1 MSAKANSIQVCIKVR
16 PCELG
21 QSSLWQVKEGRS
33 IQLMDSHAEPSVFDY
48 VFDEGAG
55 NQEVFDRM
63 AQHIVRACMQGFNG
77 TIFAYGQT
85 SSGEYLY
92 SPSLLLTDTDRRS
105 TTLCAGK
112 TYTMMG
118 DGQNPGVMVLAAK
131 EIFQQIANEKER
143 DFLLRVGYIEIYNE
157 KIYDLLNKKNQDLKI
172 HEAGN
177 GIVNVNCEECIITS
191 EDDLLRLLSL
201 GNKERTVGETNMNE
215 RSSRSHAIFR
225 IIIESKKSGRT
236 DDDAVIQSV
245 LNLVDLAGSERA
257 DQTGATGARLKEGA
271 HINKSLMFLSNVI
284 KNLSENMDNKFISF
298 RDSKL
303 TRILQASLG
312 GNAFT
317 SIICTIKPSIMEESM
332 STLNFAMRAKKIRI
346 KPQVNEMVSDATMMK
361 RLERE
366 IKTLKSQLA
375 EEKRKKESQLTVQDL
390 ERRLKTDMLK
400 IISSTSLSDQR
411 QQKRR
416 RTWCP
421 VPTGGVADAT
431 LTMPANESRLLRPSN
446 LSNLPKPTFF
456 ANSNIAYR
464 EIAVPKTVNILS
476 SLDITTDNDSVI
488 NEKFVPAESVNF
500 DTPPQLWPQKAKPK
514 SRKLPD
520 LALTPLPNPMGPETV
535 EKIKKEIEELQTFTS
550 LEKHFDVEW
559 DSLRENLDK
568 VTAQRDQLEQDC
580 VSKAERCEAMQAE
593 VSTLTIATEAAN
605 SKIVEYEKEIQAL
618 KQTIAKMD
626 LENREAISLE
636 FQFEAYKKKSS
647 LREQDLLSALSDK
660 ELAIQNLQKS
670 LDELS
675 RDMVRNSKEALM
687 RSMCPNLADFGE
699 TTLNEGDAKKVD
711 CECDRLRAE
720 IVATEAKLEKIQS
733 DFDVAVSEASQKKE
747 ECQRLSAEISKAQ
760 EDFATMQNK
769 YDAQQGAIETM
780 EADFQAIQQ
789 KYHKLQE
796 EYESLG
802 RTSGAS
808 DDQCQQLQAEN
819 TRLQL
824 EIKDLKERVEEAQRK
839 LMEAT
844 SHVALAEELK
854 AKNNELKA
862 KLTEMMSNF
871 HTIQE
876 EYDNL
881 SSQLME
887 SVQENDAL
895 RNELKQRP
903 LPNYDLESMR
913 SSGVDSMKSS
923 GVETEFGEPEQQSN
937 HLLEQFAV
945 LSESIHQIELKNHS
959 GLSRFFR
966 VSKPEKDQEQE
977 NNVTA
982 LKLCLESAKYIECE
996 THEANASEGTHLK
1009 GVLKQQMF
1017 QFVALSQEQ
1026 LELAEDRRLLN
1037 IISQLEQEI
1046 KDKNELM
1053 EATEA
1058 TINEM
1063 REQMTNLESELMEKS
1078 VIVNKVEGYQRQ
1090 IESLEKQNAE
1100 MTMVYEELQDKVHRN
1115 STMSESLVH
1124 LMPNDDTISCAN
1136 EDASFRAS
1144 LEELQTKVS
1153 ELQAEVEN
1161 QLKQMQVKDKN
1172 IAELKA
1178 EIEEMGERCL
1188 SSEVKLVEVENDVR
1202 EKQQLLD
1209 RQSQKLS
1216 NDALL
1221 IDQLQEKNAK
1231 LQELNIKTEQE
1242 QTIPSSEYEKQIEDL
1257 RQSLSRVQDELVTL
1271 EKLKTDEINSL
1282 QLEYMVKM
1290 ERSETENR
1298 AKFREYTKELED
1310 CREQYENE
1318 MGTLKE
1324 QLLQAEEELSGLKDR
1339 CQAKPEESEDQEK
1352 LIEAVAKANQ
1362 QRVELEAIT
1371 DSLKEKLVEAEAKA
1385 DQQRVELETITDSLK
1400 EKLAEAEAKADL
1412 QRVELEANTENLKEK
1427 LAEAE
1432 AKANQQRV
1440 ELEAITESLKEQLAE
1455 AEAKADQQRVE
1466 IKAITVCLKEKLAE
1480 VETELRVTSE
1490 TLKVKLA
1497 EADAQTAQQQAKLEA
1512 ITQTLNEKLAEAE
1525 EKQAIINDI
1534 TCQRDASEAAVA
1546 EQKSAL
1552 DKLKLEN
1559 QQLLEQLQM
1568 IAKAGN
1574 EEYIEQIASFNKKI
1588 EELTAMCDQQ
1598 ALELNNLR
1606 QEKINLQAEIN
1617 EANVLY
1623 LSTKNSLQ
1631 KLELKMNAESQK
1643 QLMSEKEFNEQ
1654 CKAFNAKISEL
1665 GEALESCQLNAVSH
1679 DDLVLKHKELIA
1691 SSNAKIQE
1699 LQEKYEQQL
1708 RDIDTLGKEKAVLQ
1722 SKIDEAD
1729 AQHSSTLKKLHD
1741 LEMQTDDLSRQRLT
1755 EKSDLEEKLE
1765 TMTAK
1770 IEDLKT
1776 ELQSARIKA
1785 AGLDGLISEH
1795 ENLKLSLTQATAVSS
1810 TLQEEVDSL
1819 QAQLLASEREISSR
1833 DLEKAQLGSQ
1843 LKLALEEKDAASAEQ
1858 LALTTQLQAVEEK
1871 MASQAGK
1878 FEKELADL
1886 NSSMNE
1892 LQLKLKSLQER
1903 KDNLESE
1910 NDELK
1915 VKLRNAHNLRS
1926 QLEEEQKLCATL
1938 RTQFTEL
1945 KASKTQLEEQLAN
1958 KEAEV
1963 NRKLLEMSHQV
1974 ELGAKECDK
1983 LRCDL
1988 SEKEVLNSTMS
1999 TLSKEKQLLE
2009 EKISSFNQND
2019 NRNAELNAK
2028 LRAKEAELK
2037 SLREASINQKLV
2049 ADEANIKCRQF
2060 MEQKVE
2066 LTNEIEKLRTTLKS
2080 KEAGILMERESMNA
2094 TISSLLEDKRNLEE
2108 KQCVLNDIVCKLEAE
2123 LSTLQALKTNS
2134 SFESNTSSGSAP
2146 RKSLD
2151 RNPAASLPRKSSGFE
2166 SEMRRSRRLSA
2177 YDEHRR
2183 QSYWNDVRDCGT
2195 MTDPVD
2201 NNCNCKEL
2209 DSKLQACQQELFI
2222 RESQVTALNME
2233 LKHHP
2238 LKDENAQLKKRVLE
2252 EQEKARSEQKRLK
2265 MKIQDLNA
2273 KVSDLSNAAK
2283 LAPAPVAVPNPSL
2296 VPPSASVH
2304 TQTECQDAQLEKKY
2318 QDALVL
2324 LRSRYHLIKDLEE
2337 KLKQNE
2343 NTDTSNVTS
2352 LTSGKINS
2360 LTKQCETLKKEL
2372 GAVREKYETS
2382 KRVLL
2387 MRKDEMVKM
2396 RDRLAAFESAAAAA
2410 PK

>member
-1 MSAKANSIQVCIKVR
+1 MSAKGANSIQVCIKVR
-16 PCELG
+16 PCEPG
-21 QSSLWQVKEGRS
+21 HSSLWQVKEGRS
-33 IQLMDSHAEPSVFDY
+33 IQLAESHAEPCVFDY

-85 SSGEYLY
+85 SSG
-92 SPSLLLTDTDRRS
+92 
-105 TTLCAGK
+105 K

-131 EIFQQIANEKER
+131 EIFQQIANETER

-177 GIVNVNCEECIITS
+177 GVVNVNCEECIITS

-225 IIIESKKSGRT
+225 IIIESRKSDRT

-317 SIICTIKPSIMEESM
+317 SIICTIKPSIMEESQ

-421 VPTGGVADAT
+421 APTGQDGSLPS
-431 LTMPANESRLLRPSN
+431 LTGILNESRLIRPSN
-446 LSNLPKPTFF
+446 LSHLPKPTFF
-456 ANSNIAYR
+456 ANSNIGYR
-464 EIAVPKTVNILS
+464 GNAVPKTVNILS
-476 SLDITTDNDSVI
+476 SLDITTDNDGGI
-488 NEKFVPAESVNF
+488 NEKFVPAESVDF
-500 DTPPQLWPQKAKPK
+500 DTPPQHWPKLK

-520 LALTPLPNPMGPETV
+520 LALTPVPNPMGPETV

-559 DSLRENLDK
+559 TEVQVLKENLEK

-580 VSKAERCEAMQAE
+580 LTKAERCEAMQAE
-593 VSTLTIATEAAN
+593 VTTLTVATEAAN
-605 SKIVEYEKEIQAL
+605 SKIAEYENEIKAL

-636 FQFEAYKKKSS
+636 FQFEAYKKKSG
-647 LREQDLLSALSDK
+647 LREKDLLSALSEK
-660 ELAIQNLQKS
+660 ELTIENLQKS
-670 LDELS
+670 LDDLS

-687 RSMCPNLADFGE
+687 RSMCPNLVEFGDI
-699 TTLNEGDAKKVD
+699 TLNETDVCEDSKKVD
-711 CECDRLRAE
+711 CECDKLRSE
-720 IVATEAKLEKIQS
+720 IAATQAKLERMQS

-747 ECQRLSAEISKAQ
+747 DCQRLSTEISKAH
-760 EDFATMQNK
+760 EDFALLQGR

-780 EADFQAIQQ
+780 QADFQAIQQ

-796 EYESLG
+796 EYESLE
-802 RTSGAS
+802 RTSHAS
-808 DDQCQQLQAEN
+808 EDQYQQLQAEN
-819 TRLQL
+819 TSLRL
-824 EIKDLKERVEEAQRK
+824 EIEALKERVEEAQRK
-839 LMEAT
+839 LMEV
-844 SHVALAEELK
+844 SSQDALAEEIK
-854 AKNNELKA
+854 AQNSELKT
-862 KLTEMMSNF
+862 KLAEMTSNF
-871 HTIQE
+871 NGIQE

-887 SVQENDAL
+887 SVQENDSL
-895 RNELKQRP
+895 RNELKQRA
-903 LPNYDLESMR
+903 LPSYDLESMK

-923 GVETEFGEPEQQSN
+923 GVETEFGETAQEAVFHSDLP
-937 HLLEQFAV
+937 EQFAK

-959 GLSRFFR
+959 GLSRLFR
-966 VSKPEKDQEQE
+966 LSKPEREKE

-982 LKLCLESAKYIECE
+982 LKLCLESSKYIEYSE
-996 THEANASEGTHLK
+996 TQQANASEGVPLK
-1009 GVLKQQMF
+1009 GVIKHQMF

-1026 LELAEDRRLLN
+1026 LEAGEEKRLLN
-1037 IISQLEQEI
+1037 VISQLEQEI
-1046 KDKNELM
+1046 KDKNEVM

-1063 REQMTNLESELMEKS
+1063 REQMTNLESELLEKS
-1078 VIVNKVEGYQRQ
+1078 VIVNKVEDYQRQ

-1124 LMPNDDTISCAN
+1124 LLPNDDTISGAHESSARQSQ
-1136 EDASFRAS
+1136 EDVSHKAS
-1144 LEELQTKVS
+1144 LAELQTKVS
-1153 ELQAEVEN
+1153 ELQAEVHS
-1161 QLKQMQVKDKN
+1161 QLKQMKLKDEN

-1178 EIEEMGERCL
+1178 EIEELRERCL
-1188 SSEVKLVEVENDVR
+1188 SSEVKLVEVETDVR

-1216 NDALL
+1216 DDALL

-1231 LQELNIKTEQE
+1231 LQERSIKAEE
-1242 QTIPSSEYEKQIEDL
+1242 QTTPCSEYEKQMEEL
-1257 RQSLSRVQDELVTL
+1257 RESLSRVKDELITM

-1282 QLEYMVKM
+1282 QLEYFMKI
-1290 ERSETENR
+1290 ERSENENR
-1298 AKFREYTKELED
+1298 AKFRGYTQELEESKD
-1310 CREQYENE
+1310 RYENDIR
-1318 MGTLKE
+1318 TLKD
-1324 QLLQAEEELSGLKDR
+1324 QLLQAEEELSTLRDR
-1339 CQAKPEESEDQEK
+1339 CHTKPEENRVSFQEK
-1352 LIEAVAKANQ
+1352 LIQMEEERQQLSAQHEAD
-1362 QRVELEAIT
+1362 LEAT
-1371 DSLKEKLVEAEAKA
+1371 RKSL
-1385 DQQRVELETITDSLK
+1385 Q
-1400 EKLAEAEAKADL
+1400 EKLAEAEAKADQHQAEL
-1412 QRVELEANTENLKEK
+1412 QATTENLEKK
-1427 LAEAE
+1427 LA
-1432 AKANQQRV
+1432 
-1440 ELEAITESLKEQLAE
+1440 
-1455 AEAKADQQRVE
+1455 
-1466 IKAITVCLKEKLAE
+1466 
-1480 VETELRVTSE
+1480 
-1490 TLKVKLA
+1490 
-1497 EADAQTAQQQAKLEA
+1497 
-1512 ITQTLNEKLAEAE
+1512 
-1525 EKQAIINDI
+1525 
-1534 TCQRDASEAAVA
+1534 
-1546 EQKSAL
+1546 
-1552 DKLKLEN
+1552 
-1559 QQLLEQLQM
+1559 
-1568 IAKAGN
+1568 
-1574 EEYIEQIASFNKKI
+1574 
-1588 EELTAMCDQQ
+1588 EELTAKCDQQ
-1598 ALELNNLR
+1598 ALDLNNMKH
-1606 QEKINLQAEIN
+1606 EKVNLQAEIN
-1617 EANVLY
+1617 EVNVQY
-1623 LSTKNSLQ
+1623 LSSKNRLQ
-1631 KLELKMNAESQK
+1631 KLESEMEAQSQK
-1643 QLMSEKEFNEQ
+1643 RLISEKDFKEQ
-1654 CKAFNAKISEL
+1654 CKAFTAKISEL
-1665 GEALESCQLNAVSH
+1665 EEALQSSQLNAVSH
-1679 DDLVLKHKELIA
+1679 DDLVLKHKELLA
-1691 SSNAKIQE
+1691 SSNGRIQE

-1708 RDIDTLGKEKAVLQ
+1708 RDIDTLGQEKSILQ
-1722 SKIDEAD
+1722 VKIDAAD
-1729 AQHSSTLKKLHD
+1729 AEHSRTLKKLHD
-1741 LEMQTDDLSRQRLT
+1741 LEMQMDELSQQKVS

-1770 IEDLKT
+1770 IGDLEA
-1776 ELQSARIKA
+1776 ELQSASLKA
-1785 AGLDGLISEH
+1785 SSLEDLITKYED
-1795 ENLKLSLTQATAVSS
+1795 LKLSLSEATGVSS
-1810 TLQEEVDSL
+1810 TLQEKVDSL
-1819 QAQLLASEREISSR
+1819 MSQLHASEKEISSR
-1833 DLEKAQLGSQ
+1833 DLEMEKLRSD
-1843 LKLALEEKDAASAEQ
+1843 LKHALEAKDTATAEQ
-1858 LALTTQLQAVEEK
+1858 LALKTKLQAVEQK
-1871 MASQAGK
+1871 MANQAGK
-1878 FEKELADL
+1878 FEKELTDL

-1892 LQLKLKSLQER
+1892 LQLKLKSLQKR
-1903 KDNLESE
+1903 KDNLEAE
-1910 NDELK
+1910 NEELK
-1915 VKLRNAHNLRS
+1915 VKLRNAHNLRN
-1926 QLEEEQKLCATL
+1926 QLDEEQKLCASL

-1945 KASKTQLEEQLAN
+1945 EETKTRLEEQLRN

-1963 NRKLLEMSHQV
+1963 KCKLLEMSQEV
-1974 ELGAKECDK
+1974 ELGRHNIEELTKECNK
-1983 LRCDL
+1983 LRSDL
-1988 SEKEVLNSTMS
+1988 QELDSTIS
-1999 TLSKEKQLLE
+1999 TLSKEKHLLE
-2009 EKISSFNQND
+2009 ERISSLKLND
-2019 NRNAELNAK
+2019 NRNAELIAK
-2028 LRAKEAELK
+2028 LKAKEAE
-2037 SLREASINQKLV
+2037 SESWREQKL
-2049 ADEANIKCRQF
+2049 
-2060 MEQKVE
+2060 E
-2066 LTNEIEKLRTTLKS
+2066 LTKEIEKLRTTLKS
-2080 KEAGILMERESMNA
+2080 KETSILMEKERMNA

-2108 KQCVLNDIVCKLEAE
+2108 KMCTLNDIVTKLEAE
-2123 LSTLQALKTNS
+2123 LSTLQGLKPNS
-2134 SFESNTSSGSAP
+2134 SFDSNTSSGSAP
-2146 RKSLD
+2146 RKSFD
-2151 RNPAASLPRKSSGFE
+2151 RNPIASKSAGFE

-2201 NNCNCKEL
+2201 NICNCREL

-2273 KVSDLSNAAK
+2273 KVNDLSNAAK
-2283 LAPAPVAVPNPSL
+2283 SAPAPVPEPKPSL
-2296 VPPSASVH
+2296 ASASVH
-2304 TQTECQDAQLEKKY
+2304 TQTECQLEKKY

-2343 NTDTSNVTS
+2343 NTDTSNVSS

-2360 LTKQCETLKKEL
+2360 LTKQCESLKKEL
-2372 GAVREKYETS
+2372 AAVREKYETS
-2382 KRVLL
+2382 KRVLM

-2396 RDRLAAFESAAAAA
+2396 REKLATFESAAGA

>member
-1 MSAKANSIQVCIKVR
+1 MSAKGANSIQVCIKLR
-16 PCELG
+16 PCEPG
-21 QSSLWQVKEGRS
+21 HSSLWQVKEGRS
-33 IQLMDSHAEPSVFDY
+33 IQLADSHAEPSVFDY

-85 SSGEYLY
+85 SSG
-92 SPSLLLTDTDRRS
+92 
-105 TTLCAGK
+105 K

-131 EIFQQIANEKER
+131 EIFQQIANETER

-225 IIIESKKSGRT
+225 IIIESRKSDCA

-284 KNLSENMDNKFISF
+284 KNLSENVDNKFISF

-317 SIICTIKPSIMEESM
+317 SIICTIKPSIMEESQ

-421 VPTGGVADAT
+421 APTGQDASLPS
-431 LTMPANESRLLRPSN
+431 LTGILNDSRLMRPSN

-456 ANSNIAYR
+456 ANSSSAYR
-464 EIAVPKTVNILS
+464 EIAVPKTINILS
-476 SLDITTDNDSVI
+476 SLDITTDGDGEV
-488 NEKFVPAESVNF
+488 NEKFVPAEFVNF
-500 DTPPQLWPQKAKPK
+500 DTPPQQCLQKLKPK

-520 LALTPLPNPMGPETV
+520 LALTPVPNPMGPETV
-535 EKIKKEIEELQTFTS
+535 EKIKKEIEELKTFTS

-559 DSLRENLDK
+559 TEAKVLKENLEK

-580 VSKAERCEAMQAE
+580 LAKAQRCEAMQAE
-593 VSTLTIATEAAN
+593 VTTLTIATEAAN
-605 SKIVEYEKEIQAL
+605 SKIGEYEKELKAL

-626 LENREAISLE
+626 LENREAVSLE
-636 FQFEAYKKKSS
+636 FQFEAFKKKSS
-647 LREQDLLSALSDK
+647 LREKDLLSALSEK
-660 ELAIQNLQKS
+660 ELVIENLQKS
-670 LDELS
+670 LDDLS
-675 RDMVRNSKEALM
+675 RDMMRNSKDALM
-687 RSMCPNLADFGE
+687 RSMCPNLAELGDI
-699 TTLNEGDAKKVD
+699 TLNETDVNEDPKKAD
-711 CECDRLRAE
+711 CECDRLRSE
-720 IVATEAKLEKIQS
+720 IVATQAKLERMQS
-733 DFDVAVSEASQKKE
+733 DFDGAVSEASQKRGDCE
-747 ECQRLSAEISKAQ
+747 RLSAEISKVQ
-760 EDFATMQNK
+760 DNFELLQGR

-780 EADFQAIQQ
+780 QADFQAVQQ

-802 RTSGAS
+802 RTSHAS
-808 DDQCQQLQAEN
+808 EEQCQQLQAEN
-819 TRLQL
+819 TSLRL
-824 EIKDLKERVEEAQRK
+824 EIGALKERVEETQRK
-839 LMEAT
+839 LLEAP
-844 SHVALAEELK
+844 SQGSFAEELK
-854 AKNNELKA
+854 AQNNELKE
-862 KLTEMMSNF
+862 KLAEMTSKFNA
-871 HTIQE
+871 IQD

-881 SSQLME
+881 SSELME

-903 LPNYDLESMR
+903 LPSYDLESMR

-923 GVETEFGEPEQQSN
+923 GVETEFGEPDQGAVSRN
-937 HLLEQFAV
+937 DLLEQFNK
-945 LSESIHQIELKNHS
+945 LSKSIHQIELKNHS
-959 GLSRFFR
+959 GLSRLFR
-966 VSKPEKDQEQE
+966 VSKPEKEED

-982 LKLCLESAKYIECE
+982 LKLCFESAKCIQCE
-996 THEANASEGTHLK
+996 TDQKNASEGISLK
-1009 GVLKQQMF
+1009 GVIKQQVF
-1017 QFVALSQEQ
+1017 QFVALSQEE
-1026 LELAEDRRLLN
+1026 LEAGEEKRLLS

-1046 KDKNELM
+1046 KDKNEVM

-1063 REQMTNLESELMEKS
+1063 REQMTSLESELMEKS
-1078 VIVNKVEGYQRQ
+1078 LIVNKVEDYQRQ

-1115 STMSESLVH
+1115 STMSESLLH
-1124 LMPNDDTISCAN
+1124 LLPNDDTILGAHESSARQS
-1136 EDASFRAS
+1136 EEVASHKKS
-1144 LEELQTKVS
+1144 LAELQIKVC

-1161 QLKQMQVKDKN
+1161 QLKQMQLKDKI

-1188 SSEVKLVEVENDVR
+1188 SSEVKLVEVENDAR
-1202 EKQQLLD
+1202 EKQQQLD
-1209 RQSQKLS
+1209 RQNQKLS
-1216 NDALL
+1216 DDALL

-1231 LQELNIKTEQE
+1231 LQERNIKAEELQAKQNPTA
-1242 QTIPSSEYEKQIEDL
+1242 PSSEHQKQVEELTESL
-1257 RQSLSRVQDELVTL
+1257 RRVQDELTAM
-1271 EKLKTDEINSL
+1271 EKLKTDEINAL
-1282 QLEYMVKM
+1282 QLEYLMKM
-1290 ERSETENR
+1290 ESMESENR
-1298 AKFREYTKELED
+1298 AKFRGYTQELEQSQD
-1310 CREQYENE
+1310 RYKNDVA
-1318 MGTLKE
+1318 TLQE
-1324 QLLQAEEELSGLKDR
+1324 QLLQAEAELSKLKDR
-1339 CQAKPEESEDQEK
+1339 CQTEAKENIVTLQEK
-1352 LIEAVAKANQ
+1352 LSQMEEERQKVAVQHEA
-1362 QRVELEAIT
+1362 ELEAT
-1371 DSLKEKLVEAEAKA
+1371 RKSLQEKLSEAEAKVVQHQAQLQAITETLA
-1385 DQQRVELETITDSLK
+1385 DKLSEADAKAAQHQAELEASTESLK
-1400 EKLAEAEAKADL
+1400 EKLAEAK
-1412 QRVELEANTENLKEK
+1412 
-1427 LAEAE
+1427 
-1432 AKANQQRV
+1432 
-1440 ELEAITESLKEQLAE
+1440 
-1455 AEAKADQQRVE
+1455 AKADQHQAE
-1466 IKAITVCLKEKLAE
+1466 LTAIT
-1480 VETELRVTSE
+1480 E
-1490 TLKVKLA
+1490 TLKEELSKA
-1497 EADAQTAQQQAKLEA
+1497 EAKDAQQQAELEA
-1512 ITQTLNEKLAEAE
+1512 
-1525 EKQAIINDI
+1525 
-1534 TCQRDASEAAVA
+1534 
-1546 EQKSAL
+1546 
-1552 DKLKLEN
+1552 
-1559 QQLLEQLQM
+1559 
-1568 IAKAGN
+1568 
-1574 EEYIEQIASFNKKI
+1574 
-1588 EELTAMCDQQ
+1588 
-1598 ALELNNLR
+1598 
-1606 QEKINLQAEIN
+1606 
-1617 EANVLY
+1617 
-1623 LSTKNSLQ
+1623 
-1631 KLELKMNAESQK
+1631 
-1643 QLMSEKEFNEQ
+1643 Q
-1654 CKAFNAKISEL
+1654 CKAFNAKIREL
-1665 GEALESCQLNAVSH
+1665 EEALQSSQLNAVSH
-1679 DDLVLKHKELIA
+1679 DDLVVKHKELIA
-1691 SSNAKIQE
+1691 SSNGKIQE

-1708 RDIDTLGKEKAVLQ
+1708 RDLDTLRQEKSTLQ
-1722 SKIDEAD
+1722 VKIDEAD
-1729 AQHSSTLKKLHD
+1729 AQHSSTLRKLHE
-1741 LEMQTDDLSRQRLT
+1741 LEMQMDEMSQQRAT
-1755 EKSDLEEKLE
+1755 EKSELEEKLE

-1770 IEDLKT
+1770 IGDVET
-1776 ELQSARIKA
+1776 ELQSARLKA
-1785 AGLDGLISEH
+1785 SGLDDLISKH
-1795 ENLKLSLTQATAVSS
+1795 EGLKLSLSEARGVSS
-1810 TLQEEVDSL
+1810 TLQEKVDSL
-1819 QAQLLASEREISSR
+1819 QSQLLASEKEISSR
-1833 DLEKAQLGSQ
+1833 DLEKGELCSQ
-1843 LKLALEEKDAASAEQ
+1843 LKHALEAKDTASTELSAM
-1858 LALTTQLQAVEEK
+1858 TTQLQAVEEK

-1878 FEKELADL
+1878 FEKELTEL
-1886 NSSMNE
+1886 NSSINE
-1892 LQLKLKSLQER
+1892 LQLKMKSLQER
-1903 KDNLESE
+1903 KDELESE

-1915 VKLRNAHNLRS
+1915 VKLRNAHNLRN
-1926 QLEEEQKLCATL
+1926 QLNEEQKLCASL
-1938 RTQFTEL
+1938 RTQFAEL
-1945 KASKTQLEEQLAN
+1945 EETKTQLEEQLRN
-1958 KEAEV
+1958 KESEF
-1963 NRKLLEMSHQV
+1963 NRKILEMGQEVKLGRHSLE
-1974 ELGAKECDK
+1974 ELTKECGK

-1988 SEKEVLNSTMS
+1988 
-1999 TLSKEKQLLE
+1999 LLE
-2009 EKISSFNQND
+2009 ERISSLNLND
-2019 NRNAELNAK
+2019 NRNAELIAK
-2028 LRAKEAELK
+2028 LRAKEAESE
-2037 SLREASINQKLV
+2037 SLREASVNQKLAV
-2049 ADEANIKCRQF
+2049 EAANVKCRQF
-2060 MEQKVE
+2060 MEQKLE
-2066 LTNEIEKLRTTLKS
+2066 LKKEIEQLRTTLKS
-2080 KEAGILMERESMNA
+2080 KEATVLAERESMNA
-2094 TISSLLEDKRNLEE
+2094 TIASLLEDKRNLEE
-2108 KQCVLNDIVCKLEAE
+2108 KQCILNDIVTKLEAE

-2134 SFESNTSSGSAP
+2134 SFESNTSSSSAP

-2151 RNPAASLPRKSSGFE
+2151 RNSTSSKSAGFE
-2166 SEMRRSRRLSA
+2166 SEMRKSRRLSA

-2201 NNCNCKEL
+2201 NNCNCTEL

-2283 LAPAPVAVPNPSL
+2283 AAPAQVPEPKPSL
-2296 VPPSASVH
+2296 VPPHASVH
-2304 TQTECQDAQLEKKY
+2304 TQTDLCQLEKKY

-2343 NTDTSNVTS
+2343 NTDTSNVSS
-2352 LTSGKINS
+2352 LTSGQIHS
-2360 LTKQCETLKKEL
+2360 LTKQCESLKKEL
-2372 GAVREKYETS
+2372 AAVREKYETS
-2382 KRVLL
+2382 KRVLI
-2387 MRKDEMVKM
+2387 MRKDEMIKM
-2396 RDRLAAFESAAAAA
+2396 RDKLAAFESAAAA